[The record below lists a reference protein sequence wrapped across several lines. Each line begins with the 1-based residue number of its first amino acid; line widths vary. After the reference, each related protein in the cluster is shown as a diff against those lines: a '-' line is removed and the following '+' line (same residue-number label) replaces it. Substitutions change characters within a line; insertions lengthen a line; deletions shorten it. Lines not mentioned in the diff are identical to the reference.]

1 MGEMRNACSILV
13 IKREGK
19 RPIGEDLDIDGRI
32 TLEWIL
38 GK

>member
-1 MGEMRNACSILV
+1 MGGMSNAYDV
-13 IKREGK
+13 FGWKTERKRGVN
-19 RPIGEDLDIDGRI
+19 GRI